1 MNVLLFGA
9 TGYIGTH
16 IAKCLMGHG
25 HAVTAIVRKAG
36 SAPDLA
42 ALGAEITVGDLND
55 AAQLATFGRNHDAVM
70 WCAQLMLEDELR
82 VVNALLDN
90 IAGTNKP
97 FLFTSGTSL
106 LSQRTDGGW
115 NDNTYAEDD
124 VFPPRKHIA
133 PRLEIE
139 NMVRAAASR
148 GIRAMCVRPPLVWGN
163 GGSKVIADMFYSA
176 WKTGAVCHV
185 GAGLNV
191 YSNIHVED
199 LSELY
204 RIAMERGVAGAL
216 YHAVVGETNY
226 RTIAQAIGRQ
236 LNLPTRSVTVGEAA
250 EIWDKFMGPIVFS
263 SCSRTRSPRSRDEL
277 GWAPS
282 PDRQDILDDIGH
294 PKYLEALGERALPPW
309 VRQPT

>member
-1 MNVLLFGA
+1 MNVLIFGG
-9 TGYIGTH
+9 TGYIGQH
-16 IAKCLMGHG
+16 IANCLLANGHT
-25 HAVTAIVRKAG
+25 VTAVVRSAKNAG
-36 SAPDLA
+36 TLA
-42 ALGAEITVGDLND
+42 AAGAEILIGDLND
-55 AAQLATFGRNHDAVM
+55 PVQLASFGRDHDAII
-70 WCAQLMLEDELR
+70 WAAQLMLEDELR

-90 IAGTNKP
+90 IASTDKA

-133 PRLEIE
+133 PRLDIE
-139 NMVRAAASR
+139 NMVRAASTR

-191 YSNIHVED
+191 YSNIHVDD
-199 LSELY
+199 LADLY
-204 RIAMERGVAGAL
+204 RLALEKGVAGAL

-226 RTIAQAIGRQ
+226 RTIAEAIGRQ
-236 LNLPTRSVTVGEAA
+236 LNLPTRSVTVSEAA
-250 EIWDKFMGPIVFS
+250 DIWDKFMGPIVFS
-263 SCSRTRSPRSRDEL
+263 SCSRTRSPRSREEL
-277 GWAPS
+277 GWTPAA
-282 PDRQDILDDIGH
+282 DRQDILDDVPN
-294 PKYLEALGERALPPW
+294 PKYLDAMGERALPAW
-309 VRQPT
+309 VRQPG